1 MLRREDDRAEVFKVT
16 KQVAATNRDV
26 VGDKC
31 MKNERGI
38 LATSDQEKH
47 LTWTEKYQRMLNEEP
62 EWDKAKLS
70 VSEPSVGPQ
79 SQFAKESIKKALNR
93 VQINVSWLRKYN
105 PFFNIHDAN
114 FPT

>member
-47 LTWTEKYQRMLNEEP
+47 LT
-62 EWDKAKLS
+62 
-70 VSEPSVGPQ
+70 
-79 SQFAKESIKKALNR
+79 
-93 VQINVSWLRKYN
+93 
-105 PFFNIHDAN
+105 
-114 FPT
+114 